1 MLSEI
6 RLDGLWEEAIRTFD
20 GIESKVA
27 AAVKK
32 AIMQEAQ
39 DLRKRI
45 VMQFRQGAPI
55 GGSWKPLSSWTLA
68 SRRAQGFGGTKIL
81 VRTADLRNSINVQ
94 VSGDSIFVGVS
105 RTAQSKSAKTKT
117 QAQSKAAAKP
127 PHGRTRNDGG
137 KDRRFKQKPEEKGGA
152 AGKQMALVNLG
163 MIHEF
168 GAEAKITVTRK
179 MQRYVLGVLG
189 KKHGGGGGGG
199 GSGKFR
205 VGATITIKI
214 PARPF
219 IAPAVEG
226 FDFERAIAVKVAVI
240 LAQKGINLGKPTG

>member
-1 MLSEI
+1 MPLSEI
-6 RLDGLWEEAIRTFD
+6 RLDGLWEEAIRTFT
-20 GIESKVA
+20 GLEAKVA
-27 AAVKK
+27 GAVKK

-45 VMQFRQGAPI
+45 VLQFRSGHPI

-68 SRRAQGFGGTKIL
+68 SRKAQGFGGTKIL
-81 VRTADLRNSINVQ
+81 VRTGDLRNSINVQ
-94 VSGDSIFVGVS
+94 TSGDTIFVGVS
-105 RTAQSKSAKTKT
+105 RTAQSKSGKKKT
-117 QAQSKAAAKP
+117 QATNKAAEK

-137 KDRRFKQKPEEKGGA
+137 KDRRFKKKPEKSAGGG
-152 AGKQMALVNLG
+152 GKQLALVNLG
-163 MIHEF
+163 EIHEF
-168 GAEAKITVTRK
+168 GAEAKVTVTRK

-199 GSGKFR
+199 GGGKFKI
-205 VGATITIKI
+205 GAVITIKI

-226 FDFERAIAVKVAVI
+226 YDFERAIAVKVAVI
-240 LAQKGINLGKPTG
+240 LEKGKANLGKP